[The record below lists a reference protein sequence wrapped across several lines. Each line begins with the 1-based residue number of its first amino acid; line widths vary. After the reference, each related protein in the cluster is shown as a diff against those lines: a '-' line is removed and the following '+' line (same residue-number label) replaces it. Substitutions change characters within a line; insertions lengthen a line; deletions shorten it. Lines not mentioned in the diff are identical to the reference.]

1 MKRLPNFSR
10 FLLAI
15 IVFPP
20 SITFGVRVY
29 NARKNSNVR
38 HPNGNYSFDSTQQHR
53 RLIGFTVKRDC
64 YNICKKY
71 KNSVTCNDTNL
82 YAKVE
87 NYSLRRQ
94 MSIPINCWNT
104 DNVTRANLLFYK
116 KDTFD
121 SDVSCWNMSGVT
133 AMVGMFEGASNFNSD
148 VSSWDVSSVRLMG
161 SMFEGASNFNSD
173 ISNWDVS
180 SVTDMNWMFRFAKK
194 FNNDIS
200 SWDVTVVTSMMA
212 MFYQASKFNTKLCNW
227 VVKYNTNTNEIFDGS
242 KCKRNSCLDCT
253 SSVYINDWFIFAK
266 FASKV
271 IVISILLFFAQMY
284 FNKNK
289 KLCEHNERRKISRST
304 FGGGSRYL

>member
-1 MKRLPNFSR
+1 
-10 FLLAI
+10 
-15 IVFPP
+15 
-20 SITFGVRVY
+20 
-29 NARKNSNVR
+29 
-38 HPNGNYSFDSTQQHR
+38 
-53 RLIGFTVKRDC
+53 
-64 YNICKKY
+64 
-71 KNSVTCNDTNL
+71 
-82 YAKVE
+82 
-87 NYSLRRQ
+87 
-94 MSIPINCWNT
+94 
-104 DNVTRANLLFYK
+104 
-116 KDTFD
+116 
-121 SDVSCWNMSGVT
+121 
-133 AMVGMFEGASNFNSD
+133 MFEGASNFNSD

-227 VVKYNTNTNEIFDGS
+227 VVKSNTNTNEIFDGS

-253 SSVYINDWFIFAK
+253 SSVYINDWFIFDK
-266 FASKV
+266 FVSKV

-289 KLCEHNERRKISRST
+289 KLCEHNERTKN
-304 FGGGSRYL
+304 

>member
-1 MKRLPNFSR
+1 MKRLPKFSK

-15 IVFPP
+15 LVFPP

-29 NARKNSNVR
+29 NTRKNSNVR
-38 HPNGNYSFDSTQQHR
+38 RPNGNYSFDSTQQHR

-133 AMVGMFEGASNFNSD
+133 AMV
-148 VSSWDVSSVRLMG
+148 VSSP
-161 SMFEGASNFNSD
+161 
-173 ISNWDVS
+173 I
-180 SVTDMNWMFRFAKK
+180 T
-194 FNNDIS
+194 
-200 SWDVTVVTSMMA
+200 T
-212 MFYQASKFNTKLCNW
+212 C
-227 VVKYNTNTNEIFDGS
+227 
-242 KCKRNSCLDCT
+242 
-253 SSVYINDWFIFAK
+253 
-266 FASKV
+266 
-271 IVISILLFFAQMY
+271 
-284 FNKNK
+284 
-289 KLCEHNERRKISRST
+289 RS
-304 FGGGSRYL
+304 YLAIYHW